1 MILPAGN
8 QYNMKSLP
16 NSPQGGFSK
25 GRLFFQLSWKE
36 LFSWWAI
43 LAGLVVLFVLYGFE
57 IKYYKM
63 LFEPGS
69 LLETSAL
76 FGALIGGSAAFLY
89 ARNVPDYTDRLA
101 VFVFIFGSILFF
113 APLFGSLL
121 NRWGSLTKPER
132 KKYEIFEVQ
141 KVDNFSTNYDV
152 FIFEND
158 NLEKIELK
166 NILTVPKKGDRIELI
181 LHRGAFGYDWVSQ
194 D

>member
-1 MILPAGN
+1 M
-8 QYNMKSLP
+8 
-16 NSPQGGFSK
+16 
-25 GRLFFQLSWKE
+25 
-36 LFSWWAI
+36 
-43 LAGLVVLFVLYGFE
+43 FVLYGFE

-69 LLETSAL
+69 LLEVSAL
-76 FGALIGGSAAFLY
+76 FGALIGGSAAYLY
-89 ARNVPDYTDRLA
+89 ARNVADYTDRLA

-141 KVDNFSTNYDV
+141 KTNNFGMEYDV

-158 NLEKIELK
+158 NLEKVKLK
-166 NILTVPKKGDRIELI
+166 NILTIPKKGDRIELV
-181 LHRGAFGYDWVSQ
+181 LHQGALGYDWVSQ